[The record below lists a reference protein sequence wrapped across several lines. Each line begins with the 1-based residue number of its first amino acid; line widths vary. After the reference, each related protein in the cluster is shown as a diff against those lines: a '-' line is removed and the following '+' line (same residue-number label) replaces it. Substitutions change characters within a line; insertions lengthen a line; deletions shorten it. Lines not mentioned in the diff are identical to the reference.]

1 MSSLNFV
8 PDDYVHN
15 NESRRINIL
24 CAVLLLAVV
33 IALSTVFGVIK
44 VQQRA
49 CADEEAAVFTK
60 MTQMQKS
67 LVQFEQLQVQR
78 EHMMKSALTIADLLE
93 TVPRSVLLAQLTNA
107 LPNGASLT
115 SVDILQKDGKLVSSG
130 QSKSHYQAAKS
141 QNAAKKSAEDSPEKN
156 LLTEITITGLAPS
169 DLQVAFYIERL
180 DNSVLLDDVV
190 LIESREHEIDN
201 EIFRQYRLKAR
212 LNQDIKLTDDA
223 VTEIRGQAK
232 DSIRRF

>member
-24 CAVLLLAVV
+24 CVVLLFAVV

-49 CADEEAAVFTK
+49 CAQEEAAVFTK

-93 TVPRSVLLAQLTNA
+93 TVPRSILLAQLTNA
-107 LPNGASLT
+107 LPNGTSLT
-115 SVDILQKDGKLVSSG
+115 SVDIIQKDGKLANSSH
-130 QSKSHYQAAKS
+130 SKSRYQAAKAKNEAK
-141 QNAAKKSAEDSPEKN
+141 NAAEESPEKR
-156 LLTEITITGLAPS
+156 LITEVVITGLAPS

-180 DNSVLLDDVV
+180 DESALLGEVA
-190 LIESREHEIDN
+190 LIESKEHEV
-201 EIFRQYRLKAR
+201 EKEVFRQFRLRAK
-212 LNQDIKLTDDA
+212 LNKEIKLTDD
-223 VTEIRGQAK
+223 TLTTIRGQAK
-232 DSIRRF
+232 ESVHRF